1 MDEDEKQRQE
11 RIFVIA
17 RCLLQV
23 GRAIDQQFFRA
34 PFGVQN
40 RTNKTNPAILIKGRQ
55 NLDKW
60 QVSLMNSTS
69 YSQVFLHYTILDDSI
84 IWSRSSQN
92 ADCRICRRRV
102 MPEKMI
108 LCDGCNRGRHLFC
121 FKPKLTV
128 SPNSTGYTHMITLC
142 LFCFTCIYRKYQRVN
157 GSAKTASP
165 RRRRSPKRPSEHARY
180 SRSI

>member
-142 LFCFTCIYRKYQRVN
+142 LFCFTCI
-157 GSAKTASP
+157 
-165 RRRRSPKRPSEHARY
+165 
-180 SRSI
+180 